1 MDPRRFAITVA
12 VLAVAGCLG
21 RASVTVRNESGTE
34 IQDLRLEGRC
44 FAEELGVLAPGASK
58 SVRVKP
64 CGESGVF
71 TKFAVAGR
79 RHEAPEVGYIEA
91 SSVYSVT
98 LVIGPDLSVH
108 GSAR

>member
-1 MDPRRFAITVA
+1 MDRKRLIIVVA

-21 RASVTVRNESGTE
+21 RASVTVRNESNVE
-34 IQDLRLEGRC
+34 VQDLRLEGRC
-44 FAEELGVLAPGASK
+44 FAETLGVLAPGASK

-71 TKFAVAGR
+71 TKFAVAGT

-91 SSVYSVT
+91 GSGYSVT
-98 LVIGPDLSVH
+98 LVIAADLSVH
-108 GSAR
+108 ASAR

>member
-1 MDPRRFAITVA
+1 M

-21 RASVTVRNESGTE
+21 RASVTVRNESGVE
-34 IQDLRLEGRC
+34 VQDLRLQGRC
-44 FAEELGVLAPGASK
+44 FAVALGVLAPGASK

-64 CGESGVF
+64 CGESGVS
-71 TKFAVAGR
+71 TKFTVAGT

-98 LVIGPDLSVH
+98 LVIRPDLSVQ
-108 GSAR
+108 GPRR